1 MQPKD
6 LRRIL
11 VLCVVIALFL
21 LRSGKHALPPMP
33 ALAIDKEITSHWQFA
48 ATIVLWLIYSIYWE
62 IAKFGA
68 SAAITSE
75 SSFSRGIHVLL
86 GNVAALMVLAPI
98 HGMGRFLPLAPWIMT
113 IGTAIAA
120 LGVGIAI
127 FARIHLGRHWSG
139 EITIKKDH
147 ELIRT
152 GPYKSLRHPIY
163 TGILTMYLGTT
174 FVTGTWLA
182 LLGLVLACIAYY
194 RKIRLEE
201 ANLAVAFGASYDAYR
216 QTSKALIPGIF

>member
-6 LRRIL
+6 LRRLL

-33 ALAIDKEITSHWQFA
+33 ALAIDKAITSHWQFS
-48 ATIVLWLIYSIYWE
+48 ATIVLWVVYSVYWE

-68 SAAITSE
+68 SAAVASE
-75 SSFSRGIHVLL
+75 SSFSRGIHVFL
-86 GNVAALMVLAPI
+86 GNIAALMVLAPI
-98 HGMGRFLPLAPWIMT
+98 HAIGRFLPLTATTMT
-113 IGTAIAA
+113 IGTVIVAI
-120 LGVGIAI
+120 GVGFAI

-152 GPYKSLRHPIY
+152 GPYRSLRHPIY
-163 TGILTMYLGTT
+163 TGILTMCLGTAL
-174 FVTGTWLA
+174 VTGTWLA
-182 LLGLVLACIAYY
+182 LLGLVLACLAYY

-201 ANLAVAFGASYDAYR
+201 ANLAVAFGPSYDAYR